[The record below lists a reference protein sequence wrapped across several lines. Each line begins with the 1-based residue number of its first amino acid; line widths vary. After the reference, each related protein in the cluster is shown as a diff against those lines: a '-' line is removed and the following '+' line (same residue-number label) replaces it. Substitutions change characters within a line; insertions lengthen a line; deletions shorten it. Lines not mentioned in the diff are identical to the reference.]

1 MRTEK
6 KISQTKYL
14 LILYVIFFQFFISS
28 CKDSNRETIAV
39 GLSTS
44 PITLDPRYA
53 TDAISYRITRLL
65 YESLVDFDEE
75 FRVKPQL
82 ADWQKISPTHYRFSL
97 RKNLKEFHNGSTLT
111 SEDVKATYQSVLNP
125 EEISPHKGSIDMIK
139 SIHAVDPNTIDFKL
153 FYADPLFPGRLVI
166 GILPKELISKKHNFS
181 RQPIGNGPMK
191 IISFKNDKHLKLKRL
206 DDNKIIEF
214 ITLKDPIVRV
224 LKLLRGEID
233 LIRGNLP
240 PEIVSW
246 LAEKDSIKVKKK
258 KGSTFT
264 YLGFNMEDPLTGNYH
279 IRSAI
284 AHAIDR
290 KSIIRHVMGKSARQA
305 EALLPPEHW
314 AGNSDLVS
322 LDYNPDKSRRLLAQ
336 AGYNDS
342 SPLRI
347 IYKISND
354 PFRLRLAT
362 IIQSQLK
369 SVGIE
374 VEIRSYDWGTFYG
387 DIKEGRFQMYSLSWV
402 GLKIPDIFYYIFH
415 SKSIPPHGANRGRL
429 NDYNV
434 DSILELAKFEASLDK
449 QALYYKDLQKYL
461 LDILPYIPLWY
472 EDNILVS
479 KSDIKGYKLNTD
491 GNFDSLRYVTKNN

>member
-1 MRTEK
+1 
-6 KISQTKYL
+6 
-14 LILYVIFFQFFISS
+14 
-28 CKDSNRETIAV
+28 
-39 GLSTS
+39 
-44 PITLDPRYA
+44 
-53 TDAISYRITRLL
+53 
-65 YESLVDFDEE
+65 
-75 FRVKPQL
+75 
-82 ADWQKISPTHYRFSL
+82 
-97 RKNLKEFHNGSTLT
+97 
-111 SEDVKATYQSVLNP
+111 
-125 EEISPHKGSIDMIK
+125 
-139 SIHAVDPNTIDFKL
+139 
-153 FYADPLFPGRLVI
+153 
-166 GILPKELISKKHNFS
+166 
-181 RQPIGNGPMK
+181 MK

-264 YLGFNMEDPLTGNYH
+264 YLGFNMEDPLTGNYY

-369 SVGIE
+369 SVGID

-402 GLKIPDIFYYIFH
+402 GLKIPDIFHYIFH

>member
-1 MRTEK
+1 
-6 KISQTKYL
+6 
-14 LILYVIFFQFFISS
+14 
-28 CKDSNRETIAV
+28 
-39 GLSTS
+39 
-44 PITLDPRYA
+44 
-53 TDAISYRITRLL
+53 
-65 YESLVDFDEE
+65 
-75 FRVKPQL
+75 
-82 ADWQKISPTHYRFSL
+82 
-97 RKNLKEFHNGSTLT
+97 
-111 SEDVKATYQSVLNP
+111 
-125 EEISPHKGSIDMIK
+125 
-139 SIHAVDPNTIDFKL
+139 
-153 FYADPLFPGRLVI
+153 
-166 GILPKELISKKHNFS
+166 
-181 RQPIGNGPMK
+181 
-191 IISFKNDKHLKLKRL
+191 
-206 DDNKIIEF
+206 
-214 ITLKDPIVRV
+214 
-224 LKLLRGEID
+224 
-233 LIRGNLP
+233 
-240 PEIVSW
+240 
-246 LAEKDSIKVKKK
+246 
-258 KGSTFT
+258 
-264 YLGFNMEDPLTGNYH
+264 MEDPLTGNYY

-434 DSILELAKFEASLDK
+434 DLILELAKFEASLDK